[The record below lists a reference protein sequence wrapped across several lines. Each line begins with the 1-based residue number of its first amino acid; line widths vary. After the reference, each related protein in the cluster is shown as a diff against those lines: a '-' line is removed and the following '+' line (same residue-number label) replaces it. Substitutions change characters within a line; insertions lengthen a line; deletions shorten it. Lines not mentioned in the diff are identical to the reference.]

1 MCDQYNSKNKP
12 RRNGRETGT
21 WRLMSIQVVSR
32 TPALVAEAPVFEGM
46 DVGDVRSR
54 GQTIEQGVIAILAV
68 GAECGKLVG
77 GVGFTV

>member
-1 MCDQYNSKNKP
+1 M
-12 RRNGRETGT
+12 
-21 WRLMSIQVVSR
+21 
-32 TPALVAEAPVFEGM
+32 AEAPVFEGM